1 MSFPSTEVINTWFQN
16 AHTTAVAAGGSV
28 YVMEKRAEQEVVNSV
43 LRWACLTMLDELE
56 DLNYPTSSRVRVRV
70 AEMLNNLYTVGDVDE
85 IENEEEFVDD
95 YTDDKDDDAED
106 DEEDETTKESE
117 INLNTCKIG
126 QKLKLRN
133 GKIVS
138 YEGLSTSVT
147 FLHKAG
153 GSNYTN
159 KGEYY
164 ADGEQSRWDIVEI
177 LSLEDKDT
185 SEESLIEVDTDLA
198 IEIVGALLKAIT
210 SK

>member
-1 MSFPSTEVINTWFQN
+1 MSFPTIEVINTWFQD

-56 DLNYPTSSRVRVRV
+56 DLNYPTHSRVRVRV
-70 AEMLNNLYTVGDVDE
+70 AEMLDSLYNAGDVDE
-85 IENEEEFVDD
+85 IENEEFVDD
-95 YTDDKDDDAED
+95 YNDDE

-117 INLNTCKIG
+117 IDLNTCKIG

-138 YEGLSTSVT
+138 YEGPSIVAT
-147 FLHKAG
+147 FPHKADG
-153 GSNYTN
+153 FNYTH

-164 ADGEQSRWDIVEI
+164 NDGDKSGWDIVEI
-177 LSLEDKDT
+177 LPLEDETT
-185 SEESLIEVDTDLA
+185 SEEPSIQVDTDLA